1 MTARP
6 AGEICPPV
14 RHKKG
19 GKRKAC
25 PVGAHGVRPPVP
37 ARWKGAAGRC
47 GHRPLRV
54 MTFDELKEKAHA
66 HSPNE
71 RVRLGPPEDDLTS
84 SAGVNPACGEV
95 WPAAKRSDGAKRRDA
110 AASSGRA

>member
-25 PVGAHGVRPPVP
+25 PVGAHGVRLPLRP
-37 ARWKGAAGRC
+37 AAGYEKSGGKEDAGRC
-47 GHRPLRV
+47 GHRPLRCPS
-54 MTFDELKEKAHA
+54 FDRRKEKPMPIL
-66 HSPNE
+66 PNARGAFGAPRGRRCAQRQGMRNLAE
-71 RVRLGPPEDDLTS
+71 RRTRADVGIGPYES
-84 SAGVNPACGEV
+84 
-95 WPAAKRSDGAKRRDA
+95 
-110 AASSGRA
+110 

>member
-1 MTARP
+1 MLDIP
-6 AGEICPPV
+6 SE
-14 RHKKG
+14 
-19 GKRKAC
+19 
-25 PVGAHGVRPPVP
+25 
-37 ARWKGAAGRC
+37 
-47 GHRPLRV
+47 RV

>member
-25 PVGAHGVRPPVP
+25 PVGAHGVRLPLRP
-37 ARWKGAAGRC
+37 AAGDEKSGGKEDAGRC
-47 GHRPLRV
+47 QPGGRGRQADV
-54 MTFDELKEKAHA
+54 GI
-66 HSPNE
+66 
-71 RVRLGPPEDDLTS
+71 GPYES
-84 SAGVNPACGEV
+84 
-95 WPAAKRSDGAKRRDA
+95 
-110 AASSGRA
+110 

>member
-1 MTARP
+1 MAARP

-25 PVGAHGVRPPVP
+25 PVGAHGVRLPVP

-47 GHRPLRV
+47 GHRPLRCPS
-54 MTFDELKEKAHA
+54 FDRRKEKPMPIL
-66 HSPNE
+66 PNARGAFGAPRGRRCAQRQGMRNLAE
-71 RVRLGPPEDDLTS
+71 RRTRADVGIGPYES
-84 SAGVNPACGEV
+84 
-95 WPAAKRSDGAKRRDA
+95 
-110 AASSGRA
+110 